1 MAIRQ
6 GKVPKFSISGSRC
19 VLANKAGE
27 RGGGGGITD
36 QRVHIDWRWPL
47 SRIRSVMMVFS
58 AQLAESGGA
67 LTTTPF
73 TLSTSSTP
81 PPPVPVT
88 VLSHIA
94 PLPSLWVGYCCGS
107 IRMCYREAGLLSVH
121 PFLKMEL
128 TKKTCPVQFCDTL
141 WG

>member
-88 VLSHIA
+88 VVSHIA
-94 PLPSLWVGYCCGS
+94 CLPALLVG
-107 IRMCYREAGLLSVH
+107 
-121 PFLKMEL
+121 
-128 TKKTCPVQFCDTL
+128 
-141 WG
+141 